1 MEEARNLAQ
10 TIARILYDKKAQNI
24 TALDV
29 SQMTVITDAMVI
41 ASGRNALQV

>member
-1 MEEARNLAQ
+1 MEDARKLAQ

-29 SQMTVITDAMVI
+29 SQMTIITERK
-41 ASGRNALQV
+41 SSLRPSPEGR